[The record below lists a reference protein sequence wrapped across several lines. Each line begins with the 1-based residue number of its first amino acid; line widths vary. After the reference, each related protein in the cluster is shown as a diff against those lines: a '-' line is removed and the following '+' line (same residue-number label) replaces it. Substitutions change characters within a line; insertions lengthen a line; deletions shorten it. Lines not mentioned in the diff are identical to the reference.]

1 MREKVKMLSHLLYLQ
16 TGSPAVKLSFCLLP
30 AGFSS
35 SLFSL
40 RSLLLVTLAGN
51 FLCWGSKKKK
61 RNFKKHQ
68 IIWLDKTCRCD
79 DCSQLKQWQTRVA
92 HLLVSVVQTL
102 VYLESKPF
110 PNRPRTGPW
119 LSGPEQK
126 TEEKNTGLNMTA
138 TVEHLRQAERRCYS
152 TCAVVSWAKLLDK
165 ALRLPEWHN
174 PPKTAPV
181 QDYNSSDAAH

>member
-1 MREKVKMLSHLLYLQ
+1 MRKRVKLLSHLLYLQ

-40 RSLLLVTLAGN
+40 RSLLLATLAGN

-61 RNFKKHQ
+61 RNFKKGL
-68 IIWLDKTCRCD
+68 IIWLDKTGWCD
-79 DCSQLKQWQTRVA
+79 DCSQQKQRHVTY
-92 HLLVSVVQTL
+92 LLVSVVQTL

-119 LSGPEQK
+119 LSGPEQE
-126 TEEKNTGLNMTA
+126 TEEKNIRLNMTA
-138 TVEHLRQAERRCYS
+138 TVEHSRQAGRRCYS
-152 TCAVVSWAKLLDK
+152 TCAVVSWAKLLDT

-181 QDYNSSDAAH
+181 QEHNSSAAAH